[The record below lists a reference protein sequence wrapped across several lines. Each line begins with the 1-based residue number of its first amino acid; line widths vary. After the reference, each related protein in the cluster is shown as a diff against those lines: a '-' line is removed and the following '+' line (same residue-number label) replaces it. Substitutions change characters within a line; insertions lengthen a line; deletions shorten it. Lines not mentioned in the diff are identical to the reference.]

1 MCFAPLE
8 PPHPAIAIAVSIA
21 HCPPMSASPSE
32 IDSHFVG
39 LSEFRRALRQFL
51 AYSELITRQH
61 GVTSQQYQALLALKV
76 LPPESRTVTDI
87 AAELLLKHHSAVELT
102 KRMEKAGLV
111 VRNRNPENRRKVDL
125 SLTAAGLKTL
135 ETLAELHRDELLRH
149 GDRIQRAIT
158 FL

>member
-1 MCFAPLE
+1 MKPHYIISFFIVPL
-8 PPHPAIAIAVSIA
+8 
-21 HCPPMSASPSE
+21 
-32 IDSHFVG
+32 
-39 LSEFRRALRQFL
+39 
-51 AYSELITRQH
+51 LITGCAAVR
-61 GVTSQQYQALLALKV
+61 
-76 LPPESRTVTDI
+76 PVTDI